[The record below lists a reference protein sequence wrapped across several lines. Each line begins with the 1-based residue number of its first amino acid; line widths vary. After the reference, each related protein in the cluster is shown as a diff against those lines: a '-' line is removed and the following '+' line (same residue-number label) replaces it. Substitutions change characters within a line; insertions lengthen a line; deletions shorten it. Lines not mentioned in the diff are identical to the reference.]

1 MPVEFLSDREV
12 AVYGRYVGAPSSAEL
27 DRFFFLDAAD
37 EALIRRR
44 RGAHHRLGFAL
55 QLTTVRFV
63 GMFLPDPL
71 EVPDEVVIYLAKQLD
86 VDTIDQLSR
95 YTERRST
102 RFEHQEEIRAAL
114 GLTEFSSQL
123 EAFTAWLDGLAFNTG
138 DGPHALFTASVDY
151 LRCHQ
156 VVLPGVSTLAR
167 LVARVREEAT
177 ARLHGGLCTDLSA
190 AQCARLDQLL
200 VVADGERV
208 CELERWRK
216 GVSVPSGKNLE
227 KALKRAGDITG
238 SGLPALVSNAAVPR
252 RRLLD
257 LARAGMATKATALRR
272 QPEAKRWA
280 TVAATVAYLQGK
292 AIDDALELLDLLMVT
307 ELLGKA
313 EQASDKEKLRAHPR
327 LARASVK
334 LARAVS
340 VLFEVTEHGGGEVNL
355 DELWEAIEVL
365 TPRREL
371 HAAMQTVED
380 LVPHA
385 EADDPDTHTRAL
397 LAARIATVSGFVKI
411 LTQQVAFAAD
421 AEATM
426 VLEAMRGL
434 PRLLDGRHKIGRED
448 LVEELLTGSWR
459 RLVLPGP
466 DRIEKNSYV
475 FCVLTHFHR
484 HLKRREIYAPA
495 STRWCDPKAQLLD
508 AGAYQ
513 RVRDEALSSPGL
525 PADPTAL
532 LEQHDLTL
540 HLALTEVAERAALGD
555 GEVSVDSD
563 GRLHMRR
570 LSALPDPPSLV
581 DLAARTKTMLP
592 KVDLPELILEVMGWV
607 PAFET
612 AFTAAGG
619 NRTRLDDLGLS
630 IAACLAVAAM
640 NLDHTNVIKKGV
652 PALERG
658 RISHVAQN
666 YLSTEAYARANA
678 PLIEAQADI
687 DFARTLGGGLLA
699 AVDGMRFVVPV
710 PSIYARPNRKYF
722 GTKRGVTWLNVI
734 NDRGIGLA
742 GKVFSGT
749 PRDSLHMIDVVYNQ
763 DGGQRPDIIVSDAG
777 SYSDLVFG
785 LTHLLDMEYRPALAD
800 LPDHKGWR
808 IKPQGDYGVLDTFAR
823 GLIDLNKIRSRWEEI
838 LRLVVSIHTSAIRA
852 YDVVT
857 MLQPEGS
864 LEPTG

>member
-1 MPVEFLSDREV
+1 M
-12 AVYGRYVGAPSSAEL
+12 
-27 DRFFFLDAAD
+27 
-37 EALIRRR
+37 
-44 RGAHHRLGFAL
+44 
-55 QLTTVRFV
+55 
-63 GMFLPDPL
+63 
-71 EVPDEVVIYLAKQLD
+71 
-86 VDTIDQLSR
+86 
-95 YTERRST
+95 
-102 RFEHQEEIRAAL
+102 
-114 GLTEFSSQL
+114 
-123 EAFTAWLDGLAFNTG
+123 
-138 DGPHALFTASVDY
+138 
-151 LRCHQ
+151 
-156 VVLPGVSTLAR
+156 
-167 LVARVREEAT
+167 REEAT
-177 ARLHGGLCTDLSA
+177 ARLHRGLCTDLSA
-190 AQCARLDQLL
+190 AQRARLDQLL

-257 LARAGMATKATALRR
+257 LARAGMATALRR
-272 QPEAKRWA
+272 QPGAKRWA
-280 TVAATVAYLQGK
+280 TVAATVAHLQGK

-334 LARAVS
+334 LVRAVS
-340 VLFEVTEHGGGEVNL
+340 VLFEVTEHGDGEVSL

-385 EADDPDTHTRAL
+385 EAADPDTHTRAL

-411 LTQQVAFAAD
+411 LTHQVAFDAD
-421 AEATM
+421 AEATR
-426 VLEAMRGL
+426 VLEAMRDL
-434 PRLLDGRHKIGRED
+434 PRLLDGRHKIVRED
-448 LVEELLTGSWR
+448 LAEELLTGSWR

-495 STRWCDPKAQLLD
+495 STRWCDPKAQLLN

-513 RVRDEALSSPGL
+513 RVRDEALSSLGL

-532 LEQHDLTL
+532 LEQHALTL
-540 HLALTEVAERAALGD
+540 HLALTEVAERAALDD
-555 GEVSVDSD
+555 GEASVDSD
-563 GRLHMRR
+563 GRLHVRR

-581 DLAARTKTMLP
+581 DLATRTKTMLP

-607 PAFET
+607 PAFEA
-612 AFTAAGG
+612 AFTAASG

-630 IAACLAVAAM
+630 VAACLAVTAM

-666 YLSTEAYARANA
+666 YLSAEAYARANA

-687 DFARTLGGGLLA
+687 GFARALGGGLLA

-722 GTKRGVTWLNVI
+722 GVKRGVTWLNVI

-742 GKVFSGT
+742 GKVFSRNPARLPAHDRRGVQPGRRT
-749 PRDSLHMIDVVYNQ
+749 AARHHRFRCRVLL
-763 DGGQRPDIIVSDAG
+763 RP
-777 SYSDLVFG
+777 G
-785 LTHLLDMEYRPALAD
+785 LRAD
-800 LPDHKGWR
+800 P
-808 IKPQGDYGVLDTFAR
+808 
-823 GLIDLNKIRSRWEEI
+823 S
-838 LRLVVSIHTSAIRA
+838 
-852 YDVVT
+852 
-857 MLQPEGS
+857 
-864 LEPTG
+864 TGHGIPPSPG